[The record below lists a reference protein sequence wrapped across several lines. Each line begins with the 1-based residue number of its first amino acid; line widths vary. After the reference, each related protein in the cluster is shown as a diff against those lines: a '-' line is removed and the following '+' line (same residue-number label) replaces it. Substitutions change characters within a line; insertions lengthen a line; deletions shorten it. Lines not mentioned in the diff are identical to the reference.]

1 MNKIKICGLRRQE
14 DIAIVNRYRPDF
26 IGFVF
31 SKSPRRID
39 FDQARMLKS
48 NLDAKI
54 QAVGVF
60 VNEPI
65 ERIEKLCRC
74 KVIDMVQL
82 HGDEDAEYIRL
93 LRSRIS
99 CNIMKAVRVQSA
111 EQVLEAEKTKCDFL
125 LLDAYCKDKYGGS
138 GESFNWDKI
147 PKELTKAFFLAGGIH
162 TGNVEKA
169 IKQTHPF
176 CVDVSSSVE
185 TDGYKDKEKIKA
197 MIELVRSVS

>member
-1 MNKIKICGLRRQE
+1 MSRIKICGLRRQE
-14 DIAIVNRYRPDF
+14 DIAFVNRYKPDF

-39 FDQARMLKS
+39 FDRARMLKF
-48 NLDAKI
+48 NLDARIK
-54 QAVGVF
+54 AVGVF

-65 ERIEKLCRC
+65 EQIEKLCRC
-74 KVIDMVQL
+74 RVIDMVQL
-82 HGDEDAEYIRL
+82 HGDEDADYIRR

-99 CNIMKAVRVQSA
+99 CNIIKAVRVQSA

-125 LLDAYCKDKYGGS
+125 LLDAYCKGTYGGS
-138 GESFNWDKI
+138 GKSFNWDKI

-162 TGNVEKA
+162 AGSVKQA
-169 IKQTHPF
+169 IEQVRPY

-185 TDGYKDKEKIKA
+185 TDGYKDEEKIKA
-197 MIELVRSVS
+197 MIEMVRSVS